1 MKHILQYILKIAAK
15 MVLWRQKPTIV
26 AVTGSVGKTGTKE
39 AIYRVLRKRF
49 RVRRNRKNYNNELG
63 VPLTIFGLE
72 TGEHSIFA
80 WFKNFLKIIFLIIR
94 SKNYPEILI
103 LEMGVDRPGD
113 MKYLVN
119 FIPIKVGVI
128 TAIGQFPA
136 HLEFFPEKGRLVEEK
151 ARLVKS
157 LKKDGLAVLNYDD
170 LSVRMIGDGLS
181 DELEKI
187 YYGFGKGAD
196 LKISNF
202 DFYISR
208 LEKGNFGLN
217 FKLDYQG
224 SIVPVKLEGILGKQQ
239 AFAAAAAASVGLF
252 FGMNLVEISAG
263 LRKFHS
269 LPGRTK
275 LLRGIKGTWI
285 IDDTYNASPSSTI
298 LALNTLDQ
306 VASKIKGKD
315 IRKIVVL
322 GDMLELGKDTEA
334 GHRQV
339 GEKIIGI
346 ADLLFTVG
354 DRSRFISDQAK
365 KQGMSNDNIFEFSQA
380 EEAGLVLQKKIKNG
394 DLVLIKGS
402 RSIHLEKVVKEIMA
416 FPRKASKLLVR

>member
-15 MVLWRQKPTIV
+15 IVLWRQKPTIV

-63 VPLTIFGLE
+63 VPLTILGLE
-72 TGEHSIFA
+72 TGGRSIFA
-80 WFKNFLKIIFLIIR
+80 WFKNFLKILSLVIR
-94 SKNYPEILI
+94 GKNYPDVLV

-119 FIPIKVGVI
+119 FVPVTVGVI

-136 HLEFFPEKGRLVEEK
+136 HLEFFPEKGKLIEEK
-151 ARLVKS
+151 AHLVKS
-157 LKKDGLAVLNYDD
+157 LKKDGLAILNYDD
-170 LSVRMIGDGLS
+170 LSVRIIGDELPDS
-181 DELEKI
+181 LEKT

-196 LKISNF
+196 LRVSNF
-202 DFYISR
+202 DLNISR
-208 LEKGNFGLN
+208 LEKGDFSLN
-217 FKLDYQG
+217 FKLDSRG
-224 SIVPVKLEGILGKQQ
+224 SIIPVRMEKALGKQQ
-239 AFAAAAAASVGLF
+239 AFAAAAAASVGLY
-252 FGMNLVEISAG
+252 FGMNLVEIAAG
-263 LRKFHS
+263 LKKFHS

-275 LLRGIKGTWI
+275 LLRGVKGTWI
-285 IDDTYNASPSSTI
+285 IDDTYNASPSSTL
-298 LALNTLDQ
+298 LALETLEQ
-306 VASKIKGKD
+306 VSSKVEEKTF
-315 IRKIVVL
+315 RKVIVL

-339 GEKIIGI
+339 GEKVAEV

-365 KQGMSNDNIFEFSQA
+365 RQGMSDDNVFEFSQA
-380 EEAGLVLQKKIKNG
+380 EEAGLALQKKIKNG
-394 DLVLIKGS
+394 DMVLIKGS
-402 RSIHLEKVVKEIMA
+402 RSMHLEKVVKEIMA
-416 FPRKASKLLVR
+416 FPRKADKLLVR

>member
-15 MVLWRQKPTIV
+15 IVLWRQKPTIV
-26 AVTGSVGKTGTKE
+26 AITGSVGKTGTKE
-39 AIYRVLRKRF
+39 AVYRVLKKRF

-63 VPLTIFGLE
+63 VPLTILGLE
-72 TGEHSIFA
+72 TGGRSIFV
-80 WFKNFLKIIFLIIR
+80 WFKNFLKIIFLIIYG
-94 SKNYPEILI
+94 KNYPEILI

-113 MKYLVN
+113 MRYLVN
-119 FIPIKVGVI
+119 FVPVKVGII

-136 HLEFFPEKGRLVEEK
+136 HLEFFPEKGKLVEEK
-151 ARLVKS
+151 ALLVKS
-157 LKKDGLAVLNYDD
+157 LKEDGLAVLNYDD
-170 LSVRMIGDGLS
+170 LSVRMIGDELS
-181 DELEKI
+181 DKLEKI
-187 YYGFGKGAD
+187 YYGFGKGAN

-202 DFYISR
+202 DLYISR
-208 LEKGNFGLN
+208 LEKGDFSLN

-224 SIVPVKLEGILGKQQ
+224 SIVPVRLEKALGKQQ

-252 FGMNLVEISAG
+252 FGINLVEISAS
-263 LRKFHS
+263 LKKFYS

-315 IRKIVVL
+315 IRKVAVL

-334 GHRQV
+334 GHRQA
-339 GEKIIGI
+339 GEKVARV

-354 DRSRFISDQAK
+354 DRARFISDQARQ
-365 KQGMSNDNIFEFSQA
+365 QGMSDDNIFEFSQT
-380 EEAGLVLQKKIKNG
+380 EETGLALQKKIKKG
-394 DLVLIKGS
+394 DMILIKGS
-402 RSIHLEKVVKEIMA
+402 RSMHLEKVVKEIMA
-416 FPRKASKLLVR
+416 FPRKADKLLVK